1 MNSTQENLNGRAQPK
16 KAPSSQT
23 ALLNLF
29 LNDEEMVTASHEM
42 AMPVMEPV
50 LKPHI
55 SAYHATRKTP
65 LRPLKPGAGLLRE
78 FILDSRI
85 LMENTQIIINALKQA
100 PDDMHSVA
108 TLWRLFQMVGETS
121 DKFGFTRL
129 ADLCAHA
136 MVLLTRVLKREIPY
150 SRKCAIIVGQAF
162 KLLKKDIFHYTQ
174 AALGGYFF
182 SGSQASQDL
191 IGLFKTKIN
200 KHQPNPP
207 HFNHPLDRPKGD
219 ALFKMGDGKAT
230 TQNRSD
236 QPDGYTFKTFI
247 HENRKLTAQTEV
259 ALLFLKHNPGNR
271 AAIETVLRYFD
282 LIGKRATRFKFD
294 SAAELCTHTSALL
307 ASIRDGKISYAGR
320 NADLIVRAFTVL
332 KKEIFLY
339 TQAKLGGEPFSG
351 SSNSTNMITLLEKLG
366 F

>member
-1 MNSTQENLNGRAQPK
+1 MNSTQENLNRRAQPK

-50 LKPHI
+50 LKPYI

-78 FILDSRI
+78 FIVDSRI
-85 LMENTQIIINALKQA
+85 LMENTQIIINALKQE

-129 ADLCAHA
+129 AELCSHT
-136 MVLLTRVLKREIPY
+136 MVLLTRVLEKEIPY
-150 SRKCAIIVGQAF
+150 SRKCAIIVSQAF
-162 KLLKKDIFHYTQ
+162 KLLKKDHFHYTQ

-191 IGLFKTKIN
+191 IRLFKTKIN

-207 HFNHPLDRPKGD
+207 HFNHPVDHPKGD
-219 ALFKMGDGKAT
+219 DLFKMDGGKADSE
-230 TQNRSD
+230 NK
-236 QPDGYTFKTFI
+236 PDGYTFKNFI
-247 HENRKLTAQTEV
+247 HEHRKLTAQTEV

-271 AAIETVLRYFD
+271 AAIETVWRYFD
-282 LIGKRATRFKFD
+282 LISERASQFKFD
-294 SAAELCTHTSALL
+294 NAAELCTHTSALL
-307 ASIRDGKISYAGR
+307 ASIRHGDISYAGR

-351 SSNSTNMITLLEKLG
+351 SSNSANMITLLEKLG